1 LAHVKFDGF
10 DSFKYIIDETN
21 SARMTGGNTDTKIAV
36 IDYGCGNV
44 GSVKN
49 MFSKIDIWSEIIA
62 SPELLYGYNA
72 IVLPGVGSFDNGVQR
87 LRTTGFWDV
96 IVDMVENKK
105 IPILGIC
112 LGMQLFFEASEEGEE
127 KGFGW
132 IPGILQKF
140 DKEQDRVP
148 HIGWNTLQEM
158 NNPELFEP
166 TKNEFYFVHS
176 YHAPRDL
183 AEEYCLA
190 KCDYTGH
197 FPAAVVH
204 ENSVGFQF
212 HPEKSL
218 SNGMELLKNWYAQFV
233 VK

>member
-1 LAHVKFDGF
+1 
-10 DSFKYIIDETN
+10 
-21 SARMTGGNTDTKIAV
+21 MTMEKAEHKIAI

-49 MFSKIDIWSEIIA
+49 MFSKIDIWSEIVT
-62 SPELLYGYNA
+62 SPELLRGYKA
-72 IVLPGVGSFDNGVQR
+72 IVLPGVGSFDNGVNR
-87 LRTTGFWDV
+87 LRSTGFWDV
-96 IVDMVENKK
+96 IVDLVENKK
-105 IPILGIC
+105 LPILGIC
-112 LGMQLFFEASEEGEE
+112 LGMQLFFEASKEGEE

-140 DKEQDRVP
+140 DKELDRVP

-158 NNPELFEP
+158 SNSKLFDP

-176 YHAPRDL
+176 YHAPRNLD
-183 AEEYCLA
+183 EKYCLA

-218 SNGMELLKNWYAQFV
+218 SNGMELLKNWYTQYV